1 MSQNEEKLADK
12 LDELFTPEV
21 IEHFKKNQ
29 GEITSELL
37 ETMRSFGN
45 KGKHL
50 ALEILDIP
58 KDEEQ
63 YYLDAFGNRM
73 SFMGN
78 RRLKKSFSKITL
90 YPIHIEEIKRCSED
104 IHYFKDNYVK
114 IRTKSGVNFP
124 EMREYQNDFITELD
138 DDSEG
143 IIGLMGRQSG
153 KSITTSIYLSH
164 LYCFKNELN
173 IGIVANKGG
182 MAREFLSNV
191 KNILIELP
199 IWMVPGT
206 KSWNKSYIE
215 AENDMRIMTDVPG
228 PDAFRGFSIHVAVMD
243 ETAFI
248 RPNIWEEFIDSFL
261 PSQAA
266 LSWKKNIILSTPKG
280 MNHFYDL
287 VKGASP
293 HYESEGSGIKEPGER
308 SNGYKLFKVDW
319 KDVPRFNAKGQ
330 RMKPEDFMNGIIAK
344 HGMQYWRQNFECNFL
359 GSSSTL
365 ISAEKLSQMTSQE
378 CEEIR
383 DGKLKIYQYPVKG
396 HQYIMTVDAAKDGTD
411 FFAVQVV
418 DITDFNFKQVAAA
431 QLQIDYLLMPEF
443 INEWAEMYNNPYLI
457 IENNEGAGQSIADQM
472 RNDYEYE
479 NLHYDKDVG
488 RNRKK
493 KYPGFRTT
501 PKTRKQILQTLK
513 LFIENDK
520 LEVVD
525 RATIQEF
532 FQFILINNKY
542 QADEGAHDDMIMS
555 LGLVFVPFCNSRNF
569 EDMKLL
575 VKNLYNDAELS
586 ESEKVNFGEM
596 MTIGSFDDGTDEE
609 YLMDQG
615 KKEYMSMEEFM
626 EDQEGFF

>member
-1 MSQNEEKLADK
+1 MEENKKQKLRDI
-12 LDELFTPEV
+12 FTDEV
-21 IEHFKKNQ
+21 IDFYKKNKQ
-29 GEITSELL
+29 EITSELL
-37 ETMRSFGN
+37 CTLRSYGN
-45 KGKHL
+45 EGKHI
-50 ALEILDIP
+50 ALDILDIE

-73 SFMGN
+73 SFNGN
-78 RRLKKSFSKITL
+78 RRVKKAFSKLPL
-90 YPIHIEEIKRCSED
+90 YPIHHDELRKCMED
-104 IHYFKDNYVK
+104 LEYFKDNYVK

-124 EMREYQNDFITELD
+124 DMRDYQNMFIEELN

-164 LYCFKNELN
+164 LYCFKYELN

-191 KNILIELP
+191 KNILLELP
-199 IWMVPGT
+199 IWMTPGA

-215 AENDMRIMTDVPG
+215 AENEMRILTDVPSS
-228 PDAFRGFSIHVAVMD
+228 DAFRGFSIHVAVMD

-248 RPNIWEEFIDSFL
+248 RPSVWEEFIDAFL

-266 LSWKKNIILSTPKG
+266 LAWKKNIILSTPKG
-280 MNHFYDL
+280 MNHFFEL

-293 HYESEGSGIKEPGER
+293 KYGTDGSGIKEPGEK

-319 KDVPRFNAKGQ
+319 RDVPRYDSKGEL
-330 RMKPEDFMNGIIAK
+330 MKPDDFMNSIIKK
-344 HGMQYWRQNFECNFL
+344 HGIQYWRQNFECAFI
-359 GSSSTL
+359 GSSHTL
-365 ISAEKLSQMTSQE
+365 ISAEKLKMME
-378 CEEIR
+378 PGEIEEIR
-383 DGKLKIYQYPVKG
+383 DGKLKIYHYPEPK

-411 FFAVQVV
+411 NFAVQVV
-418 DITDFNFKQVAAA
+418 DITDFKFKQVAAA

-443 INEWAEMYNNPYLI
+443 IAEWCEFYNNPYLI
-457 IENNEGAGQSIADQM
+457 IENNEGAGQSIADQL

-479 NLHYDKDVG
+479 NLHYDKDIG
-488 RNRKK
+488 RNKKK

-501 PKTRKQILQTLK
+501 TKTRKQILQTLK
-513 LFIENDK
+513 LFIENSN
-520 LEVVD
+520 LEVND
-525 RATIQEF
+525 ASTISEF

-555 LGLVFVPFCNSRNF
+555 LALVFVPFCNAKNF

-575 VKNLYNDAELS
+575 VKNLYAEHELQ
-586 ESEKVNFGEM
+586 ESEKVNFGDLLA
-596 MTIGSFDDGTDEE
+596 IGEFQDYSDEE
-609 YLMDQG
+609 MYKPTETYFG
-615 KKEYMSMEEFM
+615 GYMITEEF
-626 EDQEGFF
+626 E

>member
-1 MSQNEEKLADK
+1 MKKTDEQYQ
-12 LDELFTPEV
+12 DELDAVFTPE
-21 IEHFKKNQ
+21 IINFYKTNKH
-29 GEITSELL
+29 EITSELL
-37 ETMRSFGN
+37 SSIREFGN
-45 KGKHL
+45 PGKHL
-50 ALEILDIP
+50 ALDILDID

-63 YYLDAFGNRM
+63 HYLDAFGNRM

-78 RRLKKSFSKITL
+78 RRVKRSFSKINL
-90 YPIHIEEIKRCSED
+90 FPIHKEEIAKCSED
-104 IHYFKDNYVK
+104 VHYFKDNYVK

-124 EMREYQNDFITELD
+124 EMRDYQNDFITELD

-164 LYCFKNELN
+164 LYCFKSELN

-191 KNILIELP
+191 KNILLELP

-215 AENDMRIMTDVPG
+215 AENDMRILTDVPSA
-228 PDAFRGFSIHVAVMD
+228 DAFRGFSIHVAVMD

-248 RPNIWEEFIDSFL
+248 RPSIWEEFIDAFL

-266 LSWKKNIILSTPKG
+266 LAWKKNIILSTPKG
-280 MNHFYDL
+280 MNHFFDL

-293 HYESEGSGIKEPGER
+293 HFETEGSGIKEKGKTW
-308 SNGYKLFKVDW
+308 NGYKLFKVDW
-319 KDVPRFNAKGQ
+319 KDVPRYNSKGAI
-330 RMKPEDFMNGIIAK
+330 MKPEDFMNGIIAK

-365 ISAEKLSQMTSQE
+365 ISAEKLGNMQSEE

-383 DGKLKIYQYPVKG
+383 DGKLKVYQYPERG
-396 HQYIMTVDAAKDGTD
+396 HQYIMTVDAAKDGSD
-411 FFAVQVV
+411 NFAVQVV
-418 DITDFNFKQVAAA
+418 DITDFKFKQVAAA
-431 QLQIDYLLMPEF
+431 KLQIDYLLMPEF
-443 INEWAEMYNNPYLI
+443 LNEWAEWYNKPYMI

-472 RNDYEYE
+472 YREFEYE
-479 NLHYDKDVG
+479 NLHFDKDVG

-501 PKTRKQILQTLK
+501 TKTRKQILQTLK

-520 LEVVD
+520 LSVID
-525 RATIQEF
+525 RDTIQEF

-555 LGLVFVPFCNSRNF
+555 LAMVFVPFCNTKNF
-569 EDMKLL
+569 EDMRK
-575 VKNLYNDAELS
+575 VVNNLYNADITDA
-586 ESEKVNFGEM
+586 EKVNMSEM
-596 MTIGSFDDGTDEE
+596 MTIGSFDDGTDEQ
-609 YLMDQG
+609 YSMDN
-615 KKEYMSMEEFM
+615 EPRYYDSIEDAM
-626 EDQEGFF
+626 EDMNGFL